1 MAYPTVGG
9 PYGLLPI
16 NLIGGQVYSGAT
28 RSLPIA
34 SGYAKNIGFGDLVS
48 IVSSGTIERVDSS
61 TGAKTAFAI
70 RPCGI
75 FLGCSYTDPN
85 LKYKVFR
92 QSWPTGTVASDAVAI
107 IADDPDILMK
117 AAVGSASAVVVT
129 ASGLTAA
136 DVGLNIGYFTKANA
150 TGWVDGVNTATGNSA
165 SLLDKNALAVTATL
179 PFRIIDVVRE
189 TALSDGTFCEAIV
202 KFNAPSIAITQEA
215 TSPFAVTA
223 AVSGGHQ
230 YLNPIGI

>member
-48 IVSSGTIERVDSS
+48 IVAAGTIERVDAS
-61 TGAKTAFAI
+61 TGAKSAFAI

-107 IADDPDILMK
+107 VADDPDILMK
-117 AAVGSASAVVVT
+117 AAVVNNSAVIVT
-129 ASGLTAA
+129 SSGLTAA
-136 DVGLNIGYFTKANA
+136 DVGQNIGYFLKAN
-150 TGWVDGVNTATGNSA
+150 TGIWVDGVNTSTGNST
-165 SLLDKNALAVTATL
+165 LAIDENTLGVTATL
-179 PFRIIDVVRE
+179 PLRIVDVVRE
-189 TALSDGTFCEAIV
+189 TALADGTFCEAIV
-202 KFNAPSIAITQEA
+202 KFNAPSISISQLA
-215 TSPFAVTA
+215 TSPFTA
-223 AVSGGHQ
+223 TVAVSGGHQ
-230 YLNPIGI
+230 YMNPIGI

>member
-1 MAYPTVGG
+1 MAYPTVSG
-9 PYGLLPI
+9 PYGLLPV

-28 RSLPIA
+28 RQLPIA
-34 SGYAKNIGFGDLVS
+34 SGYAKNIGFGDAVS
-48 IVSSGTIERVDSS
+48 IVAAGSVERVDSS
-61 TGAKTAFAI
+61 TGAKSAWAI

-117 AAVGSASAVVVT
+117 VAVVNNSAVVVT
-129 ASGLTAA
+129 SSGLTAA
-136 DVGLNIGYFTKANA
+136 DVGQNIGYFIKAD
-150 TGWVDGVNTATGNSA
+150 TGIWVDGVNTSTGNSTLA
-165 SLLDKNALAVTATL
+165 IDKNTQAVTATL
-179 PFRIIDVVRE
+179 PLRIADVVRE
-189 TALSDGTFCEAIV
+189 TALADGTFCEAIV
-202 KFNAPSIAITQEA
+202 KFNAPSISVTQAA
-215 TSPFAVTA
+215 TSPFNVTV